1 MHFCLKPFVSAHQ
14 IFISNLLKKLS
25 VRLRVDGQLREIVQP
40 RRELAPLLVSRI
52 KVMAKLDIAE
62 KRIPQDG
69 RISLRLAGREVDV
82 RVSTLPSSH
91 GERVV
96 MRLLDKQ
103 AGA

>member
-1 MHFCLKPFVSAHQ
+1 
-14 IFISNLLKKLS
+14 
-25 VRLRVDGQLREIVQP
+25 
-40 RRELAPLLVSRI
+40 
-52 KVMAKLDIAE
+52 MAKLDIAE
-62 KRIPQDG
+62 KRVPQDG

-103 AGA
+103 AGRLNMTHLGLMAMTMNV